1 MPTLA
6 LIVFPRR
13 WVSIYLRG
21 NLEEMSS
28 TAEINIITGSS
39 WATRLPRFSMNQ
51 DKTGEMLIP
60 VLT

>member
-21 NLEEMSS
+21 NLEEMSN
-28 TAEINIITGSS
+28 TAEINITGSS

-51 DKTGEMLIP
+51 DKTGEVLIP